1 MALAN
6 LPYGEMYT
14 HLRHVKGIRVREAGF
29 TLIEVMVVVAIIGI
43 GAALAVPAY
52 LRWVPMYQLTQ
63 AISALASNVNFAR
76 VAARTRNTT
85 MTFGL
90 AVVGPQWT
98 MQYGG
103 GLLPNEAL
111 PTNVCGG
118 PAPCSTGNPA
128 MTIGFTPMGLSTA
141 AVNTTLQISNSL
153 GTTYS
158 VTVTPG
164 GRVMTCKKATC
175 P

>member
-1 MALAN
+1 MALAH
-6 LPYGEMYT
+6 LPCGDMYT
-14 HLRHVKGIRVREAGF
+14 HQRHVKGIRVREAGF
-29 TLIEVMVVVAIIGI
+29 TLIEVMIVVAIIGI
-43 GAALAVPAY
+43 GASLAVPAY
-52 LRWVPMYQLTQ
+52 LRWVPSYQLSQT
-63 AISALASNVNFAR
+63 ISALSSSVNYAR

-90 AVVGPQWT
+90 AVVGGKWT

-103 GLLPNEAL
+103 GLLPNETL

-128 MTIGFTPMGLSTA
+128 VTLGFTPLGLSTA
-141 AVNTTLQISNSL
+141 AANTTLQISNTL

-164 GRVMTCKKATC
+164 GRVMECKKATC